1 MVEHLHPNA
10 EGYFL
15 LADAYHAALRED
27 ELLPPPSVRISRE
40 QARREFPLSRI
51 EARAADYRV
60 ARLLSDWPFRDPPE
74 PVALPEPDSD
84 ETAIAQDWFLN
95 RRSWVEA
102 MNDGLRL
109 YQRTGDYE
117 EAGRIAANL
126 ALGLPFE
133 PTAQYAAGQM
143 FLRGDRPARALPFL
157 DAAARLSPADTRY
170 RMSLAQG
177 YYMAGYK
184 QQSLAV
190 LEAVLAANP
199 GHARAA
205 EFAARLRGEIAAET
219 PSRP

>member
-1 MVEHLHPNA
+1 
-10 EGYFL
+10 
-15 LADAYHAALRED
+15 
-27 ELLPPPSVRISRE
+27 
-40 QARREFPLSRI
+40 
-51 EARAADYRV
+51 
-60 ARLLSDWPFRDPPE
+60 
-74 PVALPEPDSD
+74 
-84 ETAIAQDWFLN
+84 
-95 RRSWVEA
+95 
-102 MNDGLRL
+102 
-109 YQRTGDYE
+109 
-117 EAGRIAANL
+117 
-126 ALGLPFE
+126 
-133 PTAQYAAGQM
+133 M

-205 EFAARLRGEIAAET
+205 EFATRLRGEIAAET

>member
-1 MVEHLHPNA
+1 
-10 EGYFL
+10 
-15 LADAYHAALRED
+15 
-27 ELLPPPSVRISRE
+27 
-40 QARREFPLSRI
+40 
-51 EARAADYRV
+51 
-60 ARLLSDWPFRDPPE
+60 
-74 PVALPEPDSD
+74 
-84 ETAIAQDWFLN
+84 
-95 RRSWVEA
+95 

-109 YQRTGDYE
+109 YQATGDYE
-117 EAGRIAANL
+117 EAGRIASNL

-157 DAAARLSPADTRY
+157 DAAARLAPAEARY

-190 LEAVLAANP
+190 LEAVLAADP

-205 EFAARLRGEIAAET
+205 EFAARVREEIAAEA
-219 PSRP
+219 PSPAQPD